1 MTTFDPVS
9 AAAVLAMVG
18 GLVAVLW
25 EILAKNPRALVEM
38 AGDSRRFAEAPLA
51 AVGAPASRSSA
62 DAAEAAAKAEHPRLA
77 A

>member
-38 AGDSRRFAEAPLA
+38 VGDSRRFAEAPLA
-51 AVGAPASRSSA
+51 AVAAPATRPA
-62 DAAEAAAKAEHPRLA
+62 ARAAEAAGKAEQPRLA